1 MAFDLDKQVIQ
12 VMNIFSPIK
21 ARSIIICV
29 ILSPWNALQIK
40 AWDKTNLH
48 HRSLATEHRTSTWQS
63 TDPSPILTKRLWGRK
78 DRTCTSAG
86 RVEADGG
93 AAGVEEKG
101 GTVRLEGAPPCFLL
115 CCWSGR
121 GGGRLRRRRG
131 GGQSPPAG
139 MRAAPTKAPPMS
151 QVLQVYNW
159 HSPWLKTVYIE
170 YFNWKH
176 EGNLFQI

>member
-29 ILSPWNALQIK
+29 IFSPWNALQIK

-78 DRTCTSAG
+78 DWTCTSAG

-93 AAGVEEKG
+93 AAGVEGEGSPETRWEPMPMNTEGKSSESSEGLRLKANAELGIG
-101 GTVRLEGAPPCFLL
+101 GD
-115 CCWSGR
+115 
-121 GGGRLRRRRG
+121 
-131 GGQSPPAG
+131 
-139 MRAAPTKAPPMS
+139 S
-151 QVLQVYNW
+151 Q
-159 HSPWLKTVYIE
+159 
-170 YFNWKH
+170 
-176 EGNLFQI
+176 FQYQAHPNTRY